1 MTAHQIAWCSESFSS
16 LISKDRRQ
24 GLGARDQEVRSS
36 GPPTPDPQHPSMVQA
51 KKALAKKTRTRK
63 ARAVSSGRSTDYQNF
78 IGGRWVPSR
87 SGEWIENRN
96 PADVRDVVGRFPLST
111 KEDVD
116 AAVMAA
122 GEAFNHWRRTPAPRR
137 AEILFRLGE
146 ILIRDKEKYTADM
159 TREMGKVL
167 KEAGGDVQEAIDCTY
182 YAAGEGRRLHG
193 FTTPAEMPNKFAMC
207 VRQPVGLCGLITPWN
222 FPMAIPSWKLMPAL
236 VCGNTVVIKP
246 AEETP
251 LSTYNL
257 VKACEEAGV
266 PPGVVN
272 LVMGRGSVVG
282 TRMTSHPS
290 LRLISMT
297 GSTETGRVI
306 ASACAE
312 RNAICSLEMGG
323 KNAIIIMDDA
333 DIDNAIEGAVWGA
346 FGTSGQRC
354 TASSRLIVHKRVYL
368 QFVKKLAERAKALRV
383 GNGADPQT
391 DVGPVVNEDA
401 VHKIMDYIDIGQ
413 NEDGATLACGGHH
426 LTKGDYARGYFIAP
440 TVFTDVTPDMRVA
453 QEEIFGPVT
462 SVIPTN
468 SLDEAIEIA
477 NGVRYGL
484 SAAIYTQDVNR
495 AFHAMNETY
504 TGIFYVNAST
514 IGAEVHL
521 PFGGTKATGNG
532 HREAGTQVLD
542 IFSEWKSVYF
552 DYSGK
557 LQRAQIDEVEV

>member
-1 MTAHQIAWCSESFSS
+1 MA
-16 LISKDRRQ
+16 
-24 GLGARDQEVRSS
+24 
-36 GPPTPDPQHPSMVQA
+36 QA
-51 KKALAKKTRTRK
+51 KKALSKKNGRK
-63 ARAVSSGRSTDYQNF
+63 ASAPRATAKTYYNY
-78 IGGRWVPSR
+78 INGRWMPSA
-87 SGEWIENRN
+87 SGETFENVN
-96 PADVRDVVGRFPLST
+96 PADTRDSIGRFALST

-116 AAVMAA
+116 AAVDAA
-122 GEAFNHWRRTPAPRR
+122 QNAADRWRRTPAPRR

-146 ILIRDKEKYTADM
+146 ILIRNKETYAADM

-167 KEAGGDVQEAIDCTY
+167 KETGGDVQEAIDCTY
-182 YAAGEGRRLHG
+182 YTAGEGRRLHG
-193 FTTPAEMPNKFAMC
+193 FTTPAEMPDKFAMC

-222 FPMAIPSWKLMPAL
+222 FPMAIPSWKLIPAL

-246 AEETP
+246 AEDTP

-257 VKACEEAGV
+257 VRACEEAGI

-272 LVMGRGSVVG
+272 LVTGYGEPAG
-282 TRMTSHPS
+282 AAITNHPA
-290 LRLISMT
+290 LRLISFT
-297 GSTETGRVI
+297 GSTETGRIV

-323 KNAIIIMDDA
+323 KNVIIVMDDA
-333 DIDNAIEGAVWGA
+333 DVDLAVEGAVWGA

-354 TASSRLIVHKRVYL
+354 TASSRIVVHKKVYK
-368 QFVKKLAERAKALRV
+368 QFSRKLTERAARLRV
-383 GNGADPQT
+383 GNGADAKT
-391 DVGPVVNEDA
+391 EMGPVINADA
-401 VHKIMDYIDIGQ
+401 VHKIMGYIEVGER
-413 NEDGATLACGGHH
+413 EDGATLACGGKR
-426 LTKGDYARGYFIAP
+426 LTKGEHANGYFIEP
-440 TVFTDVTPDMRVA
+440 TVFTDVAPEMRIA

-462 SVIPTN
+462 AVIPTG
-468 SLDEAIEIA
+468 SLDEAVEIA

-495 AFHAMNETY
+495 AFRAMQDMY
-504 TGIFYVNAST
+504 TGIFYVNSST

-542 IFSEWKSVYF
+542 IFTEWKSVYV

-557 LQRAQIDEVEV
+557 LQRAQIDIEESAD

>member
-1 MTAHQIAWCSESFSS
+1 MA
-16 LISKDRRQ
+16 
-24 GLGARDQEVRSS
+24 
-36 GPPTPDPQHPSMVQA
+36 QA
-51 KKALAKKTRTRK
+51 KKALAKKSRTR
-63 ARAVSSGRSTDYQNF
+63 ARVNNYHNYIAGH
-78 IGGRWVPSR
+78 WLPSQ

-96 PADVRDVVGRFPLST
+96 PADTRDVIGRFPRST
-111 KEDVD
+111 AEDVD
-116 AAVMAA
+116 QAVTAAR
-122 GEAFNHWRRTPAPRR
+122 EAFDGWRLTPAPKR
-137 AEILFRLGE
+137 AEILFRVGE
-146 ILIRDKEKYTADM
+146 ILIRDKQRYTADM

-182 YAAGEGRRLHG
+182 YSAGEGRRLHG
-193 FTTPAEMPNKFAMC
+193 FTTPAEMTNKFAMC

-236 VCGNTVVIKP
+236 GCGNTVVVKA
-246 AEETP
+246 AEDTP

-257 VKACEEAGV
+257 VKACEEAGI
-266 PPGVVN
+266 PPGVIN
-272 LVMGRGSVVG
+272 LVMGQGSVVG
-282 TRMTSHPS
+282 SRMTSHPS
-290 LRLISMT
+290 LRLISLT
-297 GSTETGRVI
+297 GSTETGRAV
-306 ASACAE
+306 AAACAE

-354 TASSRLIVHKRVYL
+354 TASSRLIVHKKVYK
-368 QFVKKLAERAKALRV
+368 QFSGKLVERAKALRI
-383 GNGADPQT
+383 GNGADSKV
-391 DVGPVVNEDA
+391 DVGPVINEDA
-401 VHKIMDYIDIGQ
+401 TEKIMGYIDIGQ

-426 LTKGDYARGYFIAP
+426 LTKADYAHGYFIEP
-440 TVFTDVTPDMRVA
+440 TVFTGVSPDMRIA

-504 TGIFYVNAST
+504 TGIFYINAST

-542 IFSEWKSVYF
+542 IFSEWKSIYV

-557 LQRAQIDEVEV
+557 LQRAQIDNVAVE

>member
-1 MTAHQIAWCSESFSS
+1 MA
-16 LISKDRRQ
+16 
-24 GLGARDQEVRSS
+24 
-36 GPPTPDPQHPSMVQA
+36 QA
-51 KKALAKKTRTRK
+51 KKALAKKARKSAGRT
-63 ARAVSSGRSTDYQNF
+63 ANRSRSKTYQNY
-78 IGGRWVPSR
+78 IGGRWVPSAG
-87 SGEWIENRN
+87 GEWIENLN
-96 PADVRDVVGRFPLST
+96 PDATREVVGRFPSST
-111 KEDVD
+111 DEDVD
-116 AAVMAA
+116 RAVAAAA
-122 GEAFNHWRRTPAPRR
+122 DAFDRWRRTPAPRR

-146 ILIRDKEKYTADM
+146 ILIRNKDVYAADM

-167 KEAGGDVQEAIDCTY
+167 KETGGDVQEAIDCTY
-182 YAAGEGRRLHG
+182 YTAGEGRRLHG

-246 AEETP
+246 AEDTP

-257 VKACEEAGV
+257 VKACEEAGI

-282 TRMTSHPS
+282 SRMTSHSS
-290 LRLISMT
+290 LRLISIT
-297 GSTETGRVI
+297 GSTETGRVV

-354 TASSRLIVHKRVYL
+354 TASSRLIVHKKVYKS
-368 QFVKKLAERAKALRV
+368 FSNKLVERAKALRI
-383 GNGADPQT
+383 GNGADPKV
-391 DVGPVVNEDA
+391 DVGPVINHAA
-401 VHKIMDYIDIGQ
+401 VEKIMSYIDIGE

-426 LTKGDYARGYFIAP
+426 LNKGDYAHGYFIEP
-440 TVFTDVTPDMRVA
+440 TVFTDVTPNIRIA

-477 NGVRYGL
+477 NGVQYGL

-521 PFGGTKATGNG
+521 PFVGTKSTGNS
-532 HREAGTQVLD
+532 HRDAGTHVLD
-542 IFSEWKSVYF
+542 IFSEWKSVYV

-557 LQRAQIDEVEV
+557 LQRAQIDNAE